1 MKPVTVQWVGRVDL
15 RDRRQASVMDKVLL
29 GFMRRILM
37 VLFDDPVSDRRGKD
51 SVMSK
56 DEKGEIRPK

>member
-1 MKPVTVQWVGRVDL
+1 VKPVTVQWGGRVDS
-15 RDRRQASVMDKVLL
+15 RDRRQASVMDEVPL

-37 VLFDDPVSDRRGKD
+37 VLFDDPVTDGRGKD

-56 DEKGEIRPK
+56 DEKGEIRRK